1 MVLVSVFQINTSLL
15 CRKGRGIYPTMSTI
29 LILVQRSHPQAAN
42 MARPMVTRR
51 NTLMHNRT
59 RANPADFRLDL
70 AFLGLLPSAFG
81 LLLGTRFPSSSRS
94 LGCESGAQ
102 IPRTHRSSIRPTSA
116 SPSTSSPAHLG
127 GRNASLTYMPIA
139 SPSPSASSSL
149 CLSLA
154 LALASLRSLFSHY
167 SSRRLCTL
175 IARHCFSLLSSFP
188 WNLVLY
194 CST

>member
-1 MVLVSVFQINTSLL
+1 
-15 CRKGRGIYPTMSTI
+15 MSTI

-42 MARPMVTRR
+42 MARPMVARR

-70 AFLGLLPSAFG
+70 AFLGLLPSTFS

-102 IPRTHRSSIRPTSA
+102 IPLTHCSSIRPTST
-116 SPSTSSPAHLG
+116 SPSTSSPPRLG
-127 GRNASLTYMPIA
+127 GRNASLTYMPIT
-139 SPSPSASSSL
+139 SPSTSASSSL

-154 LALASLRSLFSHY
+154 LALASLRSLFSHN
-167 SSRRLCTL
+167 SSRRLCIL